1 MRATLADDL
10 SRMGVNEVKE
20 NFRRQ
25 GYVNAGDVFIPWR
38 ATKTKKAAKLG
49 GKRGSGILVQS
60 GALKRSIRKGGNFDL
75 VRVYT
80 DIPYAEIHNNGGKV
94 SGTWRIGA
102 HVRKIKSGKFV
113 PVQSHSRTVNF
124 TMPRRQF
131 INTPYLNK
139 MAMREYDK
147 RLLRIMKQQL

>member
-49 GKRGSGILVQS
+49 KKMGSGILVQS
-60 GALKRSIRKGGNFDL
+60 GALKRSVRKGGNFNT
-75 VRVYT
+75 VKVYT
-80 DIPYAEIHNNGGKV
+80 DIPYAEIHNSGGRI

-113 PVQSHSRTVNF
+113 PVQTHSRSVNF

-131 INTPYLNK
+131 INAPYLNK
-139 MAMREYDK
+139 MAVREYEK